1 MAETIQIHTRGPSGV
16 WVTADVPV
24 GEILDLRETL
34 VDDVNNI
41 AKEIQVG
48 GVCPP
53 NPEPPVPPVLHRE
66 PEKQAA
72 APEESE
78 TEKPEPKQDAEPAP
92 VPKSKKKPRQEATT
106 DPQ

>member
-66 PEKQAA
+66 PEKTAET
-72 APEESE
+72 PEESE
-78 TEKPEPKQDAEPAP
+78 IDEPEPEQDAEPAP
-92 VPKSKKKPRQEATT
+92 APKAKKKLKAEATA